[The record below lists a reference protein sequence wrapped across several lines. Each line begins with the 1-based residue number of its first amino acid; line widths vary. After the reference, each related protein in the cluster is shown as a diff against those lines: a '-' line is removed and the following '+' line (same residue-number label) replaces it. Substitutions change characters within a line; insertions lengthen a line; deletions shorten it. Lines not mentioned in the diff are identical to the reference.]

1 MLKTVAPNIGT
12 LPPGT
17 VLQVVHATNSTRA
30 TITTGTF
37 ANTNLSATIT
47 PTRASSKI
55 MIVASTCVYPK
66 TPAGAAFAT
75 LARNSTELS
84 GLAAGM
90 ATVNALDVFTG
101 VALNWLDS
109 PNTTSSVTYRL
120 QGKSYVAGQESLF
133 GDNGKDSMILIEVA
147 A

>member
-17 VLQVVHATNSTRA
+17 VLQVVQATNSTRA
-30 TITTGTF
+30 VITSGSF

-47 PTRASSKI
+47 PTRANSKI
-55 MIVASTCVYPK
+55 IIVASTCIYPK
-66 TPAGAAFAT
+66 ALAGAAFAT
-75 LARNSTELS
+75 LARNSIELS
-84 GLAAGM
+84 GLAVGM
-90 ATVNALDVFTG
+90 ATANALDVFTG
-101 VALNWLDS
+101 LTLNWVDS
-109 PNTTSSVTYRL
+109 PNTTSAVTYYL
-120 QGKSYVAGQESLF
+120 QGKSFNAGQESLF